1 MYKEKLAWLVKLEDL
16 ADVFLVAVAKINQD
30 PQSFILHEV
39 NQIVFL
45 MIEGEYL
52 FH

>member
-1 MYKEKLAWLVKLEDL
+1 MHKEKLAWLVKLEYV
-16 ADVFLVAVAKINQD
+16 ADVFLVAIAKINQD

-39 NQIVFL
+39 NQIVL
-45 MIEGEYL
+45 LVIEGEYL